1 MADEK
6 NIHNDNIT
14 SEDNGGKKNKKKHK
28 KNKKSDKKNYGDVVV
43 IADKG
48 PSKTPIIFAVI
59 MVIVLTAIVAVSVHI
74 VKTHPAD
81 SSVQLPLSR
90 TTAPQTAPTAA
101 QQTLPTTTEKPRII
115 PDGEAAILISGNF
128 SLDGTVYTSGESG
141 GYSVNMYSSPDAS
154 YVSGLCS
161 GMWLGVLQ
169 NKDGKYLIDNES
181 ETYIEVT
188 DDAKDEIYT
197 RLGVKAIPYDVRLP
211 GDISD
216 AEFQRVDVELN
227 GEKAVCYTASG
238 ADSSV
243 EIYTVDGELKQF
255 IVYGSD
261 SYPAYEVIVK
271 EISSQVPHGQLTTYG
286 LAKST
291 SLFSF
296 FSAISQ

>member
-6 NIHNDNIT
+6 KLQINNT
-14 SEDNGGKKNKKKHK
+14 PSEETGDKKNKQKRK

-43 IADKG
+43 VADKG
-48 PSKTPIIFAVI
+48 PSKTPIIFAVV
-59 MVIVLTAIVAVSVHI
+59 MVLVLTAIAAVSVHI
-74 VKTHPAD
+74 VRTHPAD

-90 TTAPQTAPTAA
+90 TTASQNAPTSA

-141 GYSVNMYSSPDAS
+141 GYSVNMASSPDAS
-154 YVSGLCS
+154 YISGLCS

-181 ETYIEVT
+181 ESYIEVT
-188 DDAKDEIYT
+188 DDDRDEIYT
-197 RLGVKAIPYDVRLP
+197 KLGVKAIPYDVHLP
-211 GDISD
+211 GDISS
-216 AEFQRVDVELN
+216 AEYQRVDVKLN
-227 GEKAVCYTASG
+227 GENAVCYTAST
-238 ADSSV
+238 ADGSV

-261 SYPAYEVIVK
+261 SYPAYEVIVN
-271 EISSQVPHGQLTTYG
+271 EISSQVTHGQLTIYG
-286 LAKST
+286 LAKSN